1 MSCACPRH
9 HTYAHA
15 LFLLTNTF
23 PSSGFSFTSRQIQQG
38 CTLQFAGEG
47 WGVPCNSSGDPHSE
61 RLLRG
66 QEGLRVTWSHPRLI
80 PQVNL
85 GWWSS
90 SSALGLRLVPCA
102 LEVVLGHLLGT
113 VLGSDLMEEQ
123 VPYDLIVN
131 MAGPSRAA

>member
-1 MSCACPRH
+1 MRTLCSCSQTLFPAAVSPSPAVRSSR
-9 HTYAHA
+9 AA
-15 LFLLTNTF
+15 LY
-23 PSSGFSFTSRQIQQG
+23 SSQG
-38 CTLQFAGEG
+38 RGG
-47 WGVPCNSSGDPHSE
+47 GVPCNSSGDPHSE

-90 SSALGLRLVPCA
+90 SSTLGLRLVPCA
-102 LEVVLGHLLGT
+102 LEVVLSHLLGT